1 MVVAKQPPDPMMVR
15 AALKECLIHLQ
26 TQSRLLSASASYHFQ
41 AAVYRGRPHIV
52 RSFYPTHR
60 YGGEPNHATRIAKGS
75 SRDLEPFGKPDLP

>member
-26 TQSRLLSASASYHFQ
+26 TQSRLLSARASYHFQ
-41 AAVYRGRPHIV
+41 AAVHEDAPHRAFV
-52 RSFYPTHR
+52 YSTHR

-75 SRDLEPFGKPDLP
+75 SRDLEPFGKPILP